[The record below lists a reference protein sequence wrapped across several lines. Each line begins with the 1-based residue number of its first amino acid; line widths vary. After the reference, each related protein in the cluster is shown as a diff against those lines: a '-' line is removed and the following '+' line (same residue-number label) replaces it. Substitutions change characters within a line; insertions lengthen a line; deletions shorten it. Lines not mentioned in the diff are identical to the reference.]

1 MLGTITNV
9 VEDRG
14 YAFLIDENG
23 VSRFLHFSN
32 FSIPLSEK
40 LYVGDTI
47 IFTPDTN
54 KNNEIAKDA
63 CLVREKESLFKA
75 QNYEQVMAYVNRKRE
90 KLDGMQAQTNHLNG
104 NYIKYSHLYI
114 SIENLIIDNKLK
126 LDLENLTI
134 DAHQTDMSMIITCIL
149 SNFPI
154 TDIILRKTG
163 ENYVVIKGEML
174 LTSIYMFINN
184 KFSFFAN
191 EINPN
196 VNEKFFNF
204 GKSSLSI
211 KMQTIFLRKKTN
223 VYIIEDSQID
233 ENMLHKLY
241 KIM

>member
-90 KLDGMQAQTNHLNG
+90 KLDGMQEESSHLNG
-104 NYIKYSHLYI
+104 NYIKYSHIYI
-114 SIENLIIDNKLK
+114 SIENLIVDNKLE

-134 DAHQTDMSMIITCIL
+134 DAHQTDMSMIISCIL

-154 TDIILRKTG
+154 TDIILRKNG
-163 ENYVVIKGEML
+163 EKYIVIKGEML

-184 KFSFFAN
+184 KFSIFAN

-196 VNEKFFNF
+196 VNDKFFNF
-204 GKSSLSI
+204 GKSSLST